1 VLGHRPEAA
10 SSARSARTSP
20 TRAPGQLA
28 VGQQD
33 CRTGVGQD
41 ARGRRLLVIARAGQ
55 GDEDHELPLGVSRTF
70 WGQG

>member
-10 SSARSARTSP
+10 SSAKSARTWP

-28 VGQQD
+28 VGQED

-55 GDEDHELPLGVSRTF
+55 GDEDHELPQGVSRTF